1 MNNIPILLSILF
13 YNDINK
19 NLFLIVLYSIESRVQ
34 IEQSMCN
41 RHINHRVIIQISM

>member
-34 IEQSMCN
+34 IELFIFLLYESN
-41 RHINHRVIIQISM
+41 